1 MKFLRGISCA
11 EKLAIILFV
20 ACPFGS
26 YADEVGAL
34 SSNVLTNSVSSP
46 EAPLKGFSD
55 EFVFRSGLG
64 ACFQQ
69 ALSGRNGSGLV
80 YQRFVFNPGI
90 RLDLEPGYDLFPW
103 LRLGGEA
110 SFLYNSLDSV
120 QYNNLILHGAGG
132 FYQVPLMATVRG
144 TWPTEGPIRGH
155 AVGGFGGVCDIL
167 TVGNEV
173 ARQVG
178 RSSYYSYT
186 WNYVFEVGA
195 GVSFKIMSDMDLE
208 LDYKLLCTPIP
219 NIAESGAGE
228 SSFNHSLEIGLNWRF

>member
-1 MKFLRGISCA
+1 MDF
-11 EKLAIILFV
+11 F
-20 ACPFGS
+20 
-26 YADEVGAL
+26 
-34 SSNVLTNSVSSP
+34 
-46 EAPLKGFSD
+46 
-55 EFVFRSGLG
+55 FRTGVG

-69 ALSGRNGSGLV
+69 ALSGRNGSGLI
-80 YQRFVFNPGI
+80 YERFVFNPGI

-120 QYNNLILHGAGG
+120 QYNNLILNGAGG
-132 FYQVPLMATVRG
+132 FYQVPLMGTVRG

-167 TVGNEV
+167 TVGNEI

-186 WNYVFEVGA
+186 WNYVCELGA
-195 GVSFKIMSDMDLE
+195 GVSFEIMPDMDLE

-219 NIAESGAGE
+219 NIAESGGGE
-228 SSFNHSLEIGLNWRF
+228 SSFNHALEIGLNWRF

>member
-1 MKFLRGISCA
+1 VSFS
-11 EKLAIILFV
+11 F
-20 ACPFGS
+20 ACVS
-26 YADEVGAL
+26 LVGLIAVL
-34 SSNVLTNSVSSP
+34 SSTTGNAQEISGTSSKTLSEP
-46 EAPLKGFSD
+46 AAAEVPTQPWEDG
-55 EFVFRSGLG
+55 FVFRTGVG

-69 ALSGRNGSGLV
+69 ALSGRNGSGLI

-90 RLDLEPGYDLFPW
+90 RLDLESGYEVFPW

-132 FYQVPLMATVRG
+132 FYQVPLMGTVRG
-144 TWPTEGPIRGH
+144 KWPTEGPIRGH

-167 TVGNEV
+167 TVGNEI

-186 WNYVFEVGA
+186 WNYVCEVGA
-195 GVSFKIMSDMDLE
+195 GVSFEIMPELDLE

-219 NIAESGAGE
+219 NIAESGGGE
-228 SSFNHSLEIGLNWRF
+228 SSFNHALEIGLSWKF